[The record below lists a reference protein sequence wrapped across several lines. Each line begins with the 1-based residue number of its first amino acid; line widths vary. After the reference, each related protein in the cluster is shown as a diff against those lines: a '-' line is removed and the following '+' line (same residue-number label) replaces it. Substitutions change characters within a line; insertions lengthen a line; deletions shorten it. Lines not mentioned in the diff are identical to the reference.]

1 MSAKTSLEERLMR
14 SESEIVQKTFE
25 ANKMSNDL
33 ALIKDEKL
41 SADRKIVLVE
51 NYKKK
56 LEDDLKTI
64 KQEQKKSD
72 QDRDMK
78 D

>member
-14 SESEIVQKTFE
+14 SESEIVQKTLE

-72 QDRDMK
+72 QI
-78 D
+78 